1 MKLTSILFT
10 VFRAL
15 LGLFGIGQGNCLYY
29 PSCSNQIRKSMQEKG
44 FVPHQKSI
52 EEKGF
57 VMTIPLVFER
67 AYKCNP
73 LYRKFGK
80 NWQ

>member
-29 PSCSNQIRKSMQEKG
+29 PSCSNQIRKNMQEKG
-44 FVPHQKSI
+44 FVKT
-52 EEKGF
+52 
-57 VMTIPLVFER
+57 VPLVFER
-67 AYKCNP
+67 AYECNP

>member
-29 PSCSNQIRKSMQEKG
+29 PSCSNQIRKSM
-44 FVPHQKSI
+44 

-57 VMTIPLVFER
+57 VITIPLVFER

>member
-1 MKLTSILFT
+1 MKLTTILFT

-44 FVPHQKSI
+44 FV
-52 EEKGF
+52 
-57 VMTIPLVFER
+57 MTIPLVFER

-73 LYRKFGK
+73 FYKKFGK

>member
-44 FVPHQKSI
+44 FV
-52 EEKGF
+52 
-57 VMTIPLVFER
+57 MTIPLVFER
-67 AYKCNP
+67 VYKCNP

>member
-44 FVPHQKSI
+44 FV
-52 EEKGF
+52 
-57 VMTIPLVFER
+57 MTIPLVFEK
-67 AYKCNP
+67 AFKCNP

>member
-44 FVPHQKSI
+44 FV
-52 EEKGF
+52 
-57 VMTIPLVFER
+57 MTIPLVFER
-67 AYKCNP
+67 AYNCNP
-73 LYRKFGK
+73 LYRKSGII
-80 NWQ
+80 WQ

>member
-10 VFRAL
+10 VFRSL

-44 FVPHQKSI
+44 FV
-52 EEKGF
+52 
-57 VMTIPLVFER
+57 MTIPLVFER

>member
-44 FVPHQKSI
+44 FV
-52 EEKGF
+52 
-57 VMTIPLVFER
+57 MTIPLVFER
-67 AYKCNP
+67 TYKCNT

>member
-15 LGLFGIGQGNCLYY
+15 LAFFGIGQGNCLYY
-29 PSCSNQIRKSMQEKG
+29 PSCSNQIRKSMQK
-44 FVPHQKSI
+44 
-52 EEKGF
+52 KGF
-57 VMTIPLVFER
+57 VMTIPLIFER

>member
-1 MKLTSILFT
+1 MKLTSILFS

-44 FVPHQKSI
+44 FV
-52 EEKGF
+52 
-57 VMTIPLVFER
+57 MTIPLVFER

>member
-10 VFRAL
+10 VFRSL

-44 FVPHQKSI
+44 FV
-52 EEKGF
+52 
-57 VMTIPLVFER
+57 MTIPLVFER
-67 AYKCNP
+67 AYKCNS

>member
-44 FVPHQKSI
+44 FA
-52 EEKGF
+52 
-57 VMTIPLVFER
+57 MTIPLVFER

-73 LYRKFGK
+73 LYKKFGK

>member
-44 FVPHQKSI
+44 FV
-52 EEKGF
+52 
-57 VMTIPLVFER
+57 MTIPLVFER
-67 AYKCNP
+67 TYKCNP
-73 LYRKFGK
+73 LY
-80 NWQ
+80 

>member
-29 PSCSNQIRKSMQEKG
+29 PSCSNQIRKSIQEKG
-44 FVPHQKSI
+44 FVT
-52 EEKGF
+52 
-57 VMTIPLVFER
+57 TIPLVLER

>member
-1 MKLTSILFT
+1 MKLTSILFR

-44 FVPHQKSI
+44 FV
-52 EEKGF
+52 
-57 VMTIPLVFER
+57 MTIPLVFER

>member
-44 FVPHQKSI
+44 FV
-52 EEKGF
+52 
-57 VMTIPLVFER
+57 MTIPLVFER

-73 LYRKFGK
+73 IYRKFGK

>member
-1 MKLTSILFT
+1 MKLTGILFT

-44 FVPHQKSI
+44 FV
-52 EEKGF
+52 
-57 VMTIPLVFER
+57 MTIPLVFER

>member
-44 FVPHQKSI
+44 FV
-52 EEKGF
+52 
-57 VMTIPLVFER
+57 MTIPLVFER

-73 LYRKFGK
+73 LYKKFGK

>member
-44 FVPHQKSI
+44 FV
-52 EEKGF
+52 
-57 VMTIPLVFER
+57 MTIPLVFER

>member
-1 MKLTSILFT
+1 MKLTSIIFT

-44 FVPHQKSI
+44 FV
-52 EEKGF
+52 
-57 VMTIPLVFER
+57 MTIPLVFER

>member
-1 MKLTSILFT
+1 MKITTILFT

-44 FVPHQKSI
+44 FV
-52 EEKGF
+52 
-57 VMTIPLVFER
+57 MTIPLVFER
-67 AYKCNP
+67 SYKCNP

>member
-44 FVPHQKSI
+44 FL
-52 EEKGF
+52 
-57 VMTIPLVFER
+57 MTIPLVFER

>member
-44 FVPHQKSI
+44 FV
-52 EEKGF
+52 
-57 VMTIPLVFER
+57 MTIPLVFET

>member
-29 PSCSNQIRKSMQEKG
+29 PSCSNQIRKSIQ
-44 FVPHQKSI
+44 
-52 EEKGF
+52 EKGF

-73 LYRKFGK
+73 FYKKFGK

>member
-10 VFRAL
+10 VFRAQ

-44 FVPHQKSI
+44 FV
-52 EEKGF
+52 
-57 VMTIPLVFER
+57 MTIPLVFER

>member
-1 MKLTSILFT
+1 MKLTSILFI

-44 FVPHQKSI
+44 FV
-52 EEKGF
+52 
-57 VMTIPLVFER
+57 MTIPLVFER

>member
-15 LGLFGIGQGNCLYY
+15 LGFFGVGQGNCLYY

-44 FVPHQKSI
+44 FV
-52 EEKGF
+52 
-57 VMTIPLVFER
+57 MTIPIVFER

>member
-44 FVPHQKSI
+44 FV
-52 EEKGF
+52 
-57 VMTIPLVFER
+57 MTIPLVFEK